1 MEDVKAFLVFWAVTK
16 NVSASTQNQVFNAL
30 LLFYRHV
37 LNQEFGK
44 VQGIVR
50 AKRRPYIPVVLSRD
64 GVDQIVK
71 YLDPRFSPLSVDYE
85 QLGPNFCIGAMRFR
99 VVRNLIAHARLQREL
114 AAVFEFS
121 VQFAL
126 GTQEDVA
133 LDTPVIG
140 QIARRVLNHANA
152 DVPEVLGAP
161 VGQSA
166 FAFVLGSWNLRP
178 FGGAEWDV
186 RHLHIDSFPS
196 VNE

>member
-140 QIARRVLNHANA
+140 KITGGVFYKTYPQVSHLNRLPGGEPSLSCVCGEWN
-152 DVPEVLGAP
+152 VFP
-161 VGQSA
+161 VY
-166 FAFVLGSWNLRP
+166 GSERDL
-178 FGGAEWDV
+178 
-186 RHLHIDSFPS
+186 
-196 VNE
+196 